1 MERTVLRGWPWL
13 LLLLLLWVSGFPA
26 VGEEEDEICLLE
38 GRNLTAVCTY
48 NIMLYATSLKA
59 WQRVGSQGPAETL
72 VRTTT
77 KYTDRNWARAGRYLL
92 EDDPT
97 NGGLVVT
104 VTGLQRQDLGLYQC
118 VIDLS
123 PQKPK
128 ELFPRIRLVQCRD
141 HSSTPASDKNPSR
154 GLAQISTLP
163 PLTFNTQS
171 KLPTSPRTETPLLPM
186 TTASLSS
193 PGLEVN
199 PTHKT
204 DVIRHGSVCKSRSL
218 RHNIK
223 SRSLTFRDLTSVIQ
237 DSSAGW
243 RWVSAPRALSCFVS
257 PLCVVCLFASLYIG
271 L

>member
-1 MERTVLRGWPWL
+1 MWANSLQQLLEPLGQPAQWVQGADRMERTVLRGWPWL

-26 VGEEEDEICLLE
+26 VGEEENEICLLE
-38 GRNLTAVCTY
+38 GRNLTTVCTY

-77 KYTDRNWARAGRYLL
+77 RYTDRNWARAGRYLL

-163 PLTFNTQS
+163 PLTYNTRS

-204 DVIRHGSVCKSRSL
+204 DVIRISL
-218 RHNIK
+218 I
-223 SRSLTFRDLTSVIQ
+223 SIVVL
-237 DSSAGW
+237 
-243 RWVSAPRALSCFVS
+243 
-257 PLCVVCLFASLYIG
+257 VVCGILSKSLVFMG
-271 L
+271 LLVVTQRSFGP